1 MTNSL
6 AGYRRADGTWGVRN
20 HVLVLPARTAA
31 NRTAELIAQDVPGSV
46 AVSHE
51 WEGRPDDPDH
61 ELVQR
66 TLAGFACNPNV
77 GGVLVVAARERD
89 RALADEIAARGGN
102 VRVVTMSEH
111 GGTLRCAE
119 AGRPLLGDLLSQAA
133 GCTREP
139 MPIAALSIGLECGG
153 SDALSGITAN
163 PALGIASDM
172 LIAAGA
178 TTMLSEIP
186 ELVGA
191 EEILAAR
198 AISPEVGERMI
209 RVVHDFERSVERL
222 GVDIRGAQPTPGN
235 IQGGLSTIEEKSL
248 GAAKKGGSAPLMG
261 VLDFAQRPATR
272 GLHVMD
278 TPGHDIEQMVGLVA
292 GGCQIVAFTT
302 GRGTPTGSPVA
313 PCLKIATNTSI
324 FERMAGDIDLD
335 AGQILTGDQT
345 LQTMGKAIYEAILE
359 VAQGR
364 LTSSEVRGNR
374 EFAVRRAGA
383 TVGV

>member
-1 MTNSL
+1 
-6 AGYRRADGTWGVRN
+6 
-20 HVLVLPARTAA
+20 
-31 NRTAELIAQDVPGSV
+31 
-46 AVSHE
+46 
-51 WEGRPDDPDH
+51 
-61 ELVQR
+61 
-66 TLAGFACNPNV
+66 
-77 GGVLVVAARERD
+77 
-89 RALADEIAARGGN
+89 
-102 VRVVTMSEH
+102 
-111 GGTLRCAE
+111 
-119 AGRPLLGDLLSQAA
+119 
-133 GCTREP
+133 
-139 MPIAALSIGLECGG
+139 
-153 SDALSGITAN
+153 
-163 PALGIASDM
+163 
-172 LIAAGA
+172 
-178 TTMLSEIP
+178 
-186 ELVGA
+186 
-191 EEILAAR
+191 
-198 AISPEVGERMI
+198 MI